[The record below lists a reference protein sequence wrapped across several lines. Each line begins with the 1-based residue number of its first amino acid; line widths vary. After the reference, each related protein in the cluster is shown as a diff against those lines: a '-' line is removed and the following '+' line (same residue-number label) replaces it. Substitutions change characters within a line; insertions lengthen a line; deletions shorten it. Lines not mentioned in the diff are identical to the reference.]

1 MAAFVTDIDI
11 TYKRLIEEKIAFVQG
26 DAMSDVLMKGR
37 TAAPTTEDADGRYT
51 KIAALTPAA
60 SLRLQWESQVEA
72 VMAIQTALPAM
83 HACIDSAVAALSHPD
98 GRLIGAGAGTSGRLV
113 VQDFT
118 ELTPTFGWAPERR
131 IGLMAGGKKAVFRS
145 VEGAEDNKR
154 AGEMRVK
161 ALSPGAH
168 DVVIGVAASGRTPF
182 TIGAIEAARKAGAVT
197 VAIANNAGSKLLE
210 AAQFPICIPT
220 GAEVISGSTRLKAG
234 TVQKIALNMLSNQFM
249 IGLGKVFE
257 GRMVDMQATNE
268 KLVKRAA
275 KMVQDLTGC
284 DEAKAKHMLA
294 DTNGWIKPTVLMGRF
309 NLSADG
315 AVQMLERHQGN
326 LHACVS
332 ALTPANS

>member
-1 MAAFVTDIDI
+1 
-11 TYKRLIEEKIAFVQG
+11 
-26 DAMSDVLMKGR
+26 MSKAVYQKNQ
-37 TAAPTTEDADGRYT
+37 TPQTTEDADLRYVN
-51 KIAALTPAA
+51 IAALTASA
-60 SLRLQWESQVEA
+60 SLKLQWQSQVEA
-72 VMAIQTALPAM
+72 VMAIERALPAM
-83 HACIDSAVAALSHPD
+83 EVCIEPAVRALSHAD

-154 AGEMRVK
+154 AGAARIR
-161 ALSPGAH
+161 ALNPGPH

-182 TIGAIEAARKAGAVT
+182 TIGAIEAARAAGAVT
-197 VAIANNAGSKLLE
+197 IAIANNAGSKLLD
-210 AAQFPICIPT
+210 AAEFPIAIET

-249 IGLGKVFE
+249 MGLGKVFE

-284 DEAKAKHMLA
+284 DEARAKDMLA
-294 DTNGWIKPTVLMGRF
+294 DTKGWIKPTVLMGRF
-309 NLSADG
+309 NLSAEG
-315 AVQMLERHQGN
+315 ATQILERHQGN
-326 LHACVS
+326 LHSCVA
-332 ALTPANS
+332 ALTPANR

>member
-1 MAAFVTDIDI
+1 M
-11 TYKRLIEEKIAFVQG
+11 G
-26 DAMSDVLMKGR
+26 DAVFQANR
-37 TAAPTTEDADGRYT
+37 TQQTTEDADLRYAA
-51 KIAALTPAA
+51 IAALPPAA
-60 SLRLQWESQVEA
+60 SLKLQWQSQMEA
-72 VMAIQTALPAM
+72 VMAIERALPAM
-83 HACIDSAVAALSHPD
+83 EACIAPAVRALSHAD

-154 AGEMRVK
+154 AGENRVK
-161 ALSPGAH
+161 ALTPGPH

-197 VAIANNAGSKLLE
+197 IAIANNAGSTLLN
-210 AAQFPICIPT
+210 AAEFPIVIET

-249 IGLGKVFE
+249 MGLGKVFE

-275 KMVQDLTGC
+275 RMVQDLTGC
-284 DEAKAKHMLA
+284 DEARAKEMLA
-294 DTNGWIKPTVLMGRF
+294 DTGGWIKPTVLMGQF
-309 NLSADG
+309 NLPAQG
-315 AVQMLERHQGN
+315 ATQMLERHHGN
-326 LHACVS
+326 LHACAA
-332 ALTPANS
+332 ALTPANK